1 MEHNNYRRIFEDEVN
16 SKNIAYTGVYKPTIY
31 ELCFCH
37 WFACFAIDL
46 FVIFQLLV
54 DEYNEGE
61 KRRQAM
67 VAKLDELRSRNKF
80 VRGENA
86 VIHTHIYL

>member
-1 MEHNNYRRIFEDEVN
+1 MNYV
-16 SKNIAYTGVYKPTIY
+16 SLV
-31 ELCFCH
+31 
-37 WFACFAIDL
+37 ACIAIDL

>member
-1 MEHNNYRRIFEDEVN
+1 MFLSLVSCI
-16 SKNIAYTGVYKPTIY
+16 
-31 ELCFCH
+31 
-37 WFACFAIDL
+37 AIDL

-86 VIHTHIYL
+86 YAYLFVEVASSEQSLSIFIQIYLVSFNVFIPFRCEN